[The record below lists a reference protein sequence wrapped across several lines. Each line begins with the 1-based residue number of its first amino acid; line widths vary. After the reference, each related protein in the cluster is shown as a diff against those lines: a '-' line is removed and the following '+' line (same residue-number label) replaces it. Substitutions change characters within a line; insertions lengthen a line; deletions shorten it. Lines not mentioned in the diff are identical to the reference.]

1 MGKLVTLITP
11 LARPV
16 AAAQRIPTQKTAP
29 EVLRANENGHLAYV
43 IPAIDPTA
51 YNQLGPIITRVD
63 ANGGSDPV
71 GEYTIVLS
79 AGGGGD

>member
-1 MGKLVTLITP
+1 
-11 LARPV
+11 V
-16 AAAQRIPTQKTAP
+16 AAAQRIPTQTTSP
-29 EVLRANENGHLAYV
+29 EVIRANENGRLNY
-43 IPAIDPTA
+43 IILAIDTGA
-51 YNQLGPIITRVD
+51 YNRLGPIITRVD